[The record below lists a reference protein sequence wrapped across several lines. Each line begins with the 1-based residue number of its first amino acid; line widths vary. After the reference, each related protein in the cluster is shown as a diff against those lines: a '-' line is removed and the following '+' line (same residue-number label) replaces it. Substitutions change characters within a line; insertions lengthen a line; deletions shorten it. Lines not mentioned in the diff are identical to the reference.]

1 MNAWHWLNSNSGA
14 VEAGAAVLSAAA
26 LVYSLML
33 LYRQLLAQSWAELYG
48 RMQSVETIAARA
60 RLYTLSETSVRFEDW
75 KPEAIADIE
84 LICQRYNYFARMVHL
99 NFLPKRRALQDWA
112 WQFDRLWRIS
122 KPHVKNRR
130 KRPGQGRLWEDFQW
144 FARKSAKYLKQQ
156 GTKDTLPVD

>member
-99 NFLPKRRALQDWA
+99 N
-112 WQFDRLWRIS
+112 
-122 KPHVKNRR
+122 
-130 KRPGQGRLWEDFQW
+130 
-144 FARKSAKYLKQQ
+144 
-156 GTKDTLPVD
+156 